1 MQDHVEV
8 VRSAFPIRGDVL
20 VDICQ
25 HTLQSRLKIR
35 AVHGIE
41 ENDFSYRFLCNGAQ
55 RYNFY
60 FNYASFSFLFV
71 LISAFCHQN
80 PSH

>member
-41 ENDFSYRFLCNGAQ
+41 ENDFSYRFYVMGRKGTTFISTMQVFL
-55 RYNFY
+55 
-60 FNYASFSFLFV
+60 SFLF
-71 LISAFCHQN
+71 
-80 PSH
+80 